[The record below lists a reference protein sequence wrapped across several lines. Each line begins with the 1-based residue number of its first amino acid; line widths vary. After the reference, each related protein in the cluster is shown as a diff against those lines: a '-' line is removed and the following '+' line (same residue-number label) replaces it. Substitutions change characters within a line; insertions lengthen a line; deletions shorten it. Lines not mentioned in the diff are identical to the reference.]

1 MKKILLLALSL
12 ISLTSL
18 FSSQAF
24 AVSAAAPQ
32 AVTGYFVFK
41 NTGSEVTGQYVALP
55 ASNAAENQGKGV
67 TLTVKMS
74 ADSSGKGVT
83 AQTIP
88 Q

>member
-1 MKKILLLALSL
+1 MKEVLLLALSL

-24 AVSAAAPQ
+24 AAGAAPQ
-32 AVTGYFVFK
+32 TVTGCFVFK
-41 NTGSEVTGQYVALP
+41 NTGTEVTGQFATLP
-55 ASNAAENQGKGV
+55 ASDASAGQGV
-67 TLTVKMS
+67 TCSMKVS

-83 AQTIP
+83 AQMIP

>member
-24 AVSAAAPQ
+24 AAGAAAPQ
-32 AVTGYFVFK
+32 AVTGCFAFS
-41 NTGSEVTGQYVALP
+41 NTGNGTEVAGNMSVKP
-55 ASNAAENQGKGV
+55 SSDASVSQGV
-67 TLTVKMS
+67 TCRMKVS
-74 ADSSGKGVT
+74 ADASGKGVT
-83 AQTIP
+83 AQMIP

>member
-1 MKKILLLALSL
+1 MKKILFLALSL

-24 AVSAAAPQ
+24 AASAAAPQ

-41 NTGSEVTGQYVALP
+41 NAGTEVTSQFAALP
-55 ASNAAENQGKGV
+55 ASASQGVACTMKV
-67 TLTVKMS
+67 S
-74 ADSSGKGVT
+74 ADSSGNGVT
-83 AQTIP
+83 AQMIP

>member
-18 FSSQAF
+18 FSFQAF
-24 AVSAAAPQ
+24 AASTAAPQ

-41 NTGSEVTGQYVALP
+41 NAGTEVTSRLVALP
-55 ASNAAENQGKGV
+55 ASDAAENQGKGV
-67 TLTVKMS
+67 TWTIKMS

-83 AQTIP
+83 AQMIP